1 MGHVIFSDDDVFLV
15 EGSRYVG
22 LVLFKEGLNLFSP
35 FGGIVFPTAGD
46 TTGGGRFGLPAA
58 TSDC

>member
-1 MGHVIFSDDDVFLV
+1 MEESFLRQRSV
-15 EGSRYVG
+15 QESKYVG
-22 LVLFKEGLNLFSP
+22 LVLFEGGLNLFS